1 MTNINC
7 VIMAGGLPE
16 PGEPLYEM
24 TQGKSKVLLDMN
36 GRTMLERVVDA
47 LQAAQSIGEIVVVGL
62 GSDLGM
68 TFQKPVYHVTDH
80 GSLLKNAL
88 AGIAKMR
95 ELHPETNLVLLC
107 SADIPTITPEI
118 VDDFIEKCAPF
129 DKGMVYNFVDKATLE
144 ARFPHSNRTYV
155 KLKDALIAGGDM
167 TLIQADLSDTN
178 RHIWEALTN
187 ARKHAWQLARVVGFR
202 FLFKFLL
209 RQLSLSYIE
218 DAAYRITGRPC
229 QVMLNPHA
237 EIAMDADKP
246 EQVELLRADIE
257 RMGVKSDK

>member
-1 MTNINC
+1 MTTINC
-7 VIMAGGLPE
+7 VILAGGLAQ
-16 PGEPLYEM
+16 PGDPMYEL
-24 TQGKSKVLLDMN
+24 TQGKSKALLDMN

-47 LQAAQSIGEIVVVGL
+47 LQDSHSIGEIVVVGL

-68 TFQKPVYHVTDH
+68 QFHKPVYHTTDH

-88 AGIAKMR
+88 AGLDKMR

-107 SADIPTITPEI
+107 SADIPTLTPKI
-118 VDDFIEKCAPF
+118 VDDFIASCAPY

-144 ARFPHSNRTYV
+144 ARFPGSKRTYV
-155 KLKDALIAGGDM
+155 KLKDGLIAGGDM
-167 TLIQADLSDTN
+167 TLIQADLADTN
-178 RHIWEALTN
+178 QDMWEALTN

-209 RQLSLSYIE
+209 RQLSFADIE
-218 DAAYRITGRPC
+218 EAALRITGRPC
-229 QVMLNPHA
+229 SVLLNPNA

-246 EQVELLRADIE
+246 EQVALLRTDIE
-257 RMGVKSDK
+257 KREKAS